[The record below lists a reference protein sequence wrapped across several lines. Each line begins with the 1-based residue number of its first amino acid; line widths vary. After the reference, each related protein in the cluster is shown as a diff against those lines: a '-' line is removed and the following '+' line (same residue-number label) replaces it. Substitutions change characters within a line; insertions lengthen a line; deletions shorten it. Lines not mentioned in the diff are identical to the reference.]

1 MSVQPIAGVSPRS
14 ESVVRTEHPSI
25 AAGMPGQALGTLYEC
40 VPMRIFGLTIS
51 HLLFALPTAPLA
63 VGLYVLQRLAGEYFV
78 LTNRSLQIWAARSG
92 RRVSS
97 VDLSQVAETEVTQ
110 APGQRFFK
118 AGDIL
123 VRNASGEIIQRLRGV
138 PDASSFC
145 NAIQRTVESR
155 RLVKSAMATIE
166 ARG

>member
-1 MSVQPIAGVSPRS
+1 M
-14 ESVVRTEHPSI
+14 TEHPSI
-25 AAGMPGQALGTLYEC
+25 AAGMPGQALGTFYDC
-40 VPMRIFGLTIS
+40 IPVRVFGLTVS

-63 VGLYVLQRLAGEYFV
+63 IGLYALQRLAGESFV

-92 RRVSS
+92 RCVSS
-97 VDLSQVAETEVTQ
+97 VDLSQVADAEVTQ
-110 APGQRFFK
+110 APGQKFFK

-138 PDASSFC
+138 PDALSFS
-145 NAIQRTVESR
+145 NAIQRTAESR
-155 RLVKSAMATIE
+155 RLVQSAMETIE